1 MGKKLIDRSKIYS
14 HSEVASFYFKYIQQ
28 KSASTQL
35 TRWIQRDVELYE
47 ELILAGY
54 RKGQRLFTPLQ
65 LSILL
70 DHLGDPETWEVK

>member
-1 MGKKLIDRSKIYS
+1 
-14 HSEVASFYFKYIQQ
+14 YFKHVLP

-35 TRWIQRDVELYE
+35 RRWIKRDEELME

-54 RKGQRLFTPLQ
+54 KKGQRLYTPLQ
-65 LSILL
+65 LAILI